1 MATLNMRM
9 RALYRSNYFTQGPP
23 ARRFDNPYFIPSTQ
37 VLLQQLVN
45 KGSTPSPA
53 VTNTNSTSGVTTG
66 PVMQPSRTAVPANP
80 DKSTPGAT
88 GVPSAEERKPPGK
101 MPTSKSADEI
111 QKKFNKSVAD
121 QKARAKAKKDA
132 KELADYKKRDE
143 AERVREEKEEK
154 AKKDSK
160 NKKAPKKAPPKTDD
174 GGFGK
179 KSGVS
184 RPLTD
189 EASKR
194 ADEIQKRFNKSVADQ
209 KARDK
214 AKKDSK
220 DKKAPAKAPAK
231 PAVPKVP
238 SAVAPATPAPTSSP
252 GPAVRDADYVNLNA
266 VDATTLREQVKIREK
281 QKAKYLA
288 EGLKESML
296 IKNTA
301 KNMRGNRFTA
311 KMLKFRQ
318 NQGRINDKIRSANKQ
333 INVLLAK
340 AKKDKGTSRRI
351 VPGTGTKGYR
361 SSVGQT
367 NLRGGG

>member
-45 KGSTPSPA
+45 KGSTPTPA
-53 VTNTNSTSGVTTG
+53 VTNTNATSGVTTG

-154 AKKDSK
+154 AKK

-214 AKKDSK
+214 AKKAPG
-220 DKKAPAKAPAK
+220 KAPSKT
-231 PAVPKVP
+231 AVPRVP
-238 SAVAPATPAPTSSP
+238 SAVPGSTPGPSSSP
-252 GPAVRDADYVNLNA
+252 GPAVRDADYVNLSTF
-266 VDATTLREQVKIREK
+266 DATTLRGQVREREK
-281 QKAKYLA
+281 QQAEYLA
-288 EGLKESML
+288 EGLKSSKL
-296 IKNTA
+296 IKATPKNLRGA
-301 KNMRGNRFTA
+301 KFNA
-311 KMLKFRQ
+311 KMLEFRQ
-318 NQGRINDKIRSANKQ
+318 NQGLINNKIRTANKAIQ
-333 INVLLAK
+333 ALLDK
-340 AKKDKGTSRRI
+340 AKKDKNVSRRI
-351 VPGTGTKGYR
+351 RPAKGR
-361 SSVGQT
+361 AI
-367 NLRGGG
+367 GGG

>member
-1 MATLNMRM
+1 MRM

-132 KELADYKKRDE
+132 KELADYLKRDE
-143 AERVREEKEEK
+143 AERVREEK
-154 AKKDSK
+154 AKKSK
-160 NKKAPKKAPPKTDD
+160 QAPKKAPNTTGND

-179 KSGVS
+179 KSGVA

-194 ADEIQKRFNKSVADQ
+194 ADAIQKRFNKAVADQ

-214 AKKDSK
+214 ATK
-220 DKKAPAKAPAK
+220 DKKAPVKAPAK